1 MNEFSPD
8 KPCPTPTAMH
18 NHPGNRR
25 PAHPRRGVTLVET
38 AFVLNIFL
46 LLMFGLF
53 EYGRYIM
60 QGQLLINAAREGARY
75 ATVNANTATTSQI
88 QNYAKSYLV
97 GQVPANLVI
106 QVYEAD
112 PTTGANIGSWTDT
125 RAGNSIAV
133 EITGTY
139 QPMLPITSIL
149 PGPVPVSA
157 KCVTF
162 SEAN

>member
-1 MNEFSPD
+1 MF
-8 KPCPTPTAMH
+8 TR
-18 NHPGNRR
+18 NRPPVR
-25 PAHPRRGVTLVET
+25 RDARRRGVTLVES

-46 LLMFGLF
+46 LLMFGIF

-75 ATVNANTATTSQI
+75 ATVNANTVTTAQI
-88 QNYAKSYLV
+88 QAYVNSYLV
-97 GQVPANLVI
+97 GQLPSNLVI
-106 QVYEAD
+106 SVYEAD
-112 PTTGANIGSWTDT
+112 PTTGANIGTWNNTS
-125 RAGNSIAV
+125 AGNSIAV
-133 EITGTY
+133 QITGNY

-149 PGPVPVSA
+149 PGPVPVFA

>member
-1 MNEFSPD
+1 MCLRRRHLDRPD
-8 KPCPTPTAMH
+8 PH
-18 NHPGNRR
+18 
-25 PAHPRRGVTLVET
+25 RRGVTLVES

-46 LLMFGLF
+46 LIMFGLF

-75 ATVNANTATTSQI
+75 ATVNANTVTTAQI
-88 QNYAKSYLV
+88 QAYVNSYLV
-97 GQVPANLVI
+97 GQLPSNLVI
-106 QVYEAD
+106 NVYEAD
-112 PTTGANIGSWTDT
+112 PTSGANIGSWNNTS
-125 RAGNSIAV
+125 AGNSIAV

>member
-1 MNEFSPD
+1 MCLRRHLDRPD
-8 KPCPTPTAMH
+8 P
-18 NHPGNRR
+18 
-25 PAHPRRGVTLVET
+25 PRRGVTLVES

-46 LLMFGLF
+46 LIMFGIF

-75 ATVNANTATTSQI
+75 ATVNANTVSTAQI
-88 QNYAKSYLV
+88 QAYVNSYLV
-97 GQVPANLVI
+97 GQLPSNLVI
-106 QVYEAD
+106 NVYEAD
-112 PTTGANIGSWTDT
+112 PTSGANIGSWNNT